1 MRYEVWWTV
10 FCHFGP
16 LFTQTEFFVIYDHFS
31 PFFPITTHKW
41 QSYNVWFLRYEVWW
55 TVFCHF
61 GPFFTL
67 TSPPPCPSTPPHP
80 TPPPSTN
87 KTKNQNFEK
96 MKKTTGDIINL
107 HKCTKNHDHMLDC
120 SWHTTR
126 DRCHSFILGYFLPFY
141 PPPPN
146 NSKNPNF

>member
-1 MRYEVWWTV
+1 MILEIWSVMDSFLSFWTI
-10 FCHFGP
+10 FY
-16 LFTQTEFFVIYDHFS
+16 TY
-31 PFFPITTHKW
+31 IT
-41 QSYNVWFLRYEVWW
+41 
-55 TVFCHF
+55 
-61 GPFFTL
+61 
-67 TSPPPCPSTPPHP
+67 PSLSLHP
-80 TPPPSTN
+80 TPSTN

-141 PPPPN
+141 PPPLTTQKIQIFKKWKKKKSLKILAFYTCVHPCMMD
-146 NSKNPNF
+146 KQAEKVTYRGGCPT